1 MNYWP
6 ALPCNLSECQE
17 PLFDF
22 ISSLSVN
29 GAKTA
34 KVSQLLQISE
44 CLQFCTLYNSEKTSI
59 LFLFSTKLTLFNLY
73 IREIHNVLTV

>member
-22 ISSLSVN
+22 IGSLSVN

-34 KVSQLLQISE
+34 KVSQLVQISE
-44 CLQFCTLYNSEKTSI
+44 CLQFCTLYTSEKTSI
-59 LFLFSTKLTLFNLY
+59 FFYSLLSLPFSTY
-73 IREIHNVLTV
+73 ISEIHNVLTV